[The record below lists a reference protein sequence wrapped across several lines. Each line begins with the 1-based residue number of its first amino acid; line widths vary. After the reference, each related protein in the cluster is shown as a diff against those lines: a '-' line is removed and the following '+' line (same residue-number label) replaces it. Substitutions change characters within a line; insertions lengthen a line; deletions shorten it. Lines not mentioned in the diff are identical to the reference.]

1 MRVAAGQLSMF
12 YMHLLIVNEGEGNGK
27 GFTYERAYFSES
39 LHKNDQHTNFQFGKL
54 RIINGNS

>member
-27 GFTYERAYFSES
+27 GSTYERAYFSES
-39 LHKNDQHTNFQFGKL
+39 LHKLPTYKFSNFENYGA
-54 RIINGNS
+54 